1 MILLVT
7 ICLAGIYLIML
18 LLFTVGAIRA
28 HRKKLHTN
36 IGAEEISV
44 IIAARNEERN
54 IANAVNSLLRQD
66 YPSSSFEIIVV
77 DDHSEDETINCI
89 PTSPLIRVIQ
99 LDKGST
105 GKKAALQKGVSHAKF
120 DYIAVTDAD
129 CIASPLW
136 LKTMATIIAYEK
148 PALIA
153 GPVTLTT
160 KKNFLAQFQQ
170 AEFRA
175 LQMVTFGSASI
186 GLPTLCNG
194 ANLCFSK
201 ENYAL
206 ANLKEQLTPSG
217 DDIFLLHYLLLHK
230 KKVVFSLNRQLL
242 ITTTP
247 VENLN
252 AMLQQKI
259 RWASKSKHITN
270 PATLAAGGITF
281 VVNLVAATSIPLV
294 AIIGHEYL
302 SALII
307 WITKLIAETILVY
320 LPGKK
325 VYEQYPTVASFVFSA
340 LLIPFY
346 ATFVATASLFR
357 KFTWKERTQR

>member
-1 MILLVT
+1 MILLLT
-7 ICLAGIYLIML
+7 TCLAGIYFIML
-18 LLFTVGAIRA
+18 LLFTAGAIRVHA
-28 HRKKLHTN
+28 KKLHASTVKE
-36 IGAEEISV
+36 GISV
-44 IIAARNEERN
+44 IIAARNEEGN
-54 IANAVNSLLRQD
+54 IANAVNAILCQD
-66 YPSSSFEIIVV
+66 YPSSSFEIVVV
-77 DDHSEDETINCI
+77 DDHSEDETISCI
-89 PTSPLIRVIQ
+89 PASPLIRVTQ
-99 LDKGST
+99 LDEGST

-120 DYIAVTDAD
+120 AYIALTDAD
-129 CIASPLW
+129 CIASPSW
-136 LKTMATIIAYEK
+136 LKTMATIIAEEK

-160 KKNFLAQFQQ
+160 KKNFLSQFQQ

-201 ENYAL
+201 KNYAL

-217 DDIFLLHYLLLHK
+217 DDIFLLHHLLHLK
-230 KKVVFSLNRQLL
+230 KKVVFSLNRELL

-247 VENLN
+247 EANLK
-252 AMLQQKI
+252 AMLHQKI
-259 RWASKSKHITN
+259 RWASKSKYITN
-270 PATLAAGGITF
+270 PATLAVGGITF
-281 VVNLVAATSIPLV
+281 VVNLVAATSIPLIV
-294 AIIGHEYL
+294 IIGHEYL